1 MKLIFYHISK
11 SVILKITVGIPAFN
25 EEKNIAKII
34 VKLQEIA
41 DTIIVCNDG
50 SRDLTG
56 KISEKMGAKVINR
69 PKNLGYGAGIRSIF
83 LKALEIDTDILVTFD
98 ADGQHRIEDI
108 QNVIQPILD
117 NEADIVIGSRFL
129 KDENNENVP
138 KYRKVGIKAITRFTD
153 SVTNLKLTDAQSG
166 FRAYK
171 KEILDEIIP
180 SEQGMGVSTE
190 ILIKASKRKF
200 KVKEVP
206 ITILYEGDTSTHN
219 PVSHGTSVVF
229 STMKYASIEHPLKFY
244 GIPGIIF
251 LIVGL
256 FFIVWTIQSFSETRQ
271 IITNISLIGIGSVI
285 LGTTLSMTAV
295 MLYSLVSVVRE
306 RRSE

>member
-1 MKLIFYHISK
+1 LKV
-11 SVILKITVGIPAFN
+11 VIGIPAFN

-34 VKLQEIA
+34 VKLQKIA

-50 SRDLTG
+50 STDMT
-56 KISEKMGAKVINR
+56 KEISEKMGAKVINH

-83 LKALEIDTDILVTFD
+83 LEASKIEPDILVTFD
-98 ADGQHRIEDI
+98 ADGQHKIEDI
-108 QNVIQPILD
+108 QTVIQPILD

-129 KDENNENVP
+129 KDETNKNVP
-138 KYRKVGIKAITRFTD
+138 KYRKVGIKVITSITD
-153 SVTNLKLTDAQSG
+153 SVTDLKLTDAQSG

-171 KEILDEIIP
+171 KNVLKDIIP
-180 SEQGMGVSTE
+180 SDKGMGVSTE

-206 ITILYEGDTSTHN
+206 IEILYTGDTSTHD
-219 PVSHGTSVVF
+219 PVSHGVSVVL

-244 GIPGIIF
+244 GIPGVIF
-251 LIVGL
+251 LAIGL
-256 FFIVWTIQSFSETRQ
+256 FFVLWTLQSFSETRQ

-285 LGTTLSMTAV
+285 LGTMLSMTSI

-306 RRSE
+306 RRSNE